1 MDLENITAVFVIVL
15 LIYTSVRI
23 LYPVHSLKRLQHCM
37 LVPSQQNVV
46 KGPHPIRRRRHSY
59 HSEIV
64 DSHAL
69 LSEESGSDLNQC
81 PSNEAGRL

>member
-1 MDLENITAVFVIVL
+1 M
-15 LIYTSVRI
+15 
-23 LYPVHSLKRLQHCM
+23 
-37 LVPSQQNVV
+37 

-59 HSEIV
+59 QSQIV

-81 PSNEAGRL
+81 PSNEAGAPLKSEANSGFVRGSRSSQETFPRGDATWRSWIV